1 MSDRLLNDHLTRI
14 ERPEPVSTEV
24 VRRLVDLLLS
34 GKIAV
39 GERLPSER
47 QLATALGVGRSAIR
61 DALRPL
67 ALLGL
72 VDVRV
77 GDGTYLKDAD
87 SFFLPRVIEWGLLLK
102 ADRMRDLIETRRY
115 VEITL
120 AGLAAERRD
129 PESLAMIHET
139 LHQMKDAVTNPAAFV
154 QADMAFHL
162 AIADAARNRVL
173 SGILTNLQSLLLV
186 WISRVIEAAG
196 EARSSYLEHPPILA
210 AIELGDRRAAEAAM
224 AAHIDKVTEGL
235 MNSLRTVPPEK
246 RVRGGRRGE

>member
-1 MSDRLLNDHLTRI
+1 MLNEQLTRI
-14 ERPEPVSTEV
+14 ERPEPVSMEV
-24 VRRLVDLLLS
+24 VRRLVDMLLS
-34 GKIAV
+34 GRIAV

-47 QLATALGVGRSAIR
+47 QLASALGVGRSAIR

-67 ALLGL
+67 VLLGL

-87 SFFLPRVIEWGLLLK
+87 SSFLPRVIEWGLLLK

-129 PESLAMIHET
+129 PESLGLIREK
-139 LHQMKDAVTNPAAFV
+139 LQQMQSSVAKPTAFV

-162 AIADAARNRVL
+162 AIAEAARNRVL

-186 WISRVIEAAG
+186 WMSRVIDAAG
-196 EARSSYLEHPPILA
+196 DAGSIYLEHPLILA
-210 AIELGDRRAAEAAM
+210 AIESGDRPAAEAAM
-224 AAHIDKVTEGL
+224 AAHIDGATQGL
-235 MNSLRTVPPEK
+235 MNTLRSDL
-246 RVRGGRRGE
+246 RYR

>member
-1 MSDRLLNDHLTRI
+1 MLNDQLTKI
-14 ERPEPVSTEV
+14 DRPEPVSTEV
-24 VRRLVDLLLS
+24 VRRLIDLLLS
-34 GKIAV
+34 GRIAV

-87 SFFLPRVIEWGLLLK
+87 SSFLPRVIEWGLLLK
-102 ADRMRDLIETRRY
+102 ADRMRDLIEPRRY

-129 PESLAMIHET
+129 PESLGLIHGK
-139 LHQMKDAVTNPAAFV
+139 LQQMENSIANPAAFV

-173 SGILTNLQSLLLV
+173 SGILTSLQSLLQV

-210 AIELGDRRAAEAAM
+210 AIEAGDRAAAETAM
-224 AAHIDKVTEGL
+224 AAHIDRVTEGL
-235 MNSLRTVPPEK
+235 MNSLRTDLPASSE
-246 RVRGGRRGE
+246 RGGARG

>member
-1 MSDRLLNDHLTRI
+1 M
-14 ERPEPVSTEV
+14 EV
-24 VRRLVDLLLS
+24 VRRLVELLLS

-47 QLATALGVGRSAIR
+47 QLASVLGVGRSAIR

-67 ALLGL
+67 VLLGL

-87 SFFLPRVIEWGLLLK
+87 SSFLPRVIEWGLLLK

-129 PESLAMIHET
+129 AESLSLIQKRLREMQNAIS
-139 LHQMKDAVTNPAAFV
+139 DPAAFV
-154 QADMAFHL
+154 QADRAFHM
-162 AIADAARNRVL
+162 AIAEAARNRVL

-186 WISRVIEAAG
+186 WIARVIEAAG

-210 AIELGDRRAAEAAM
+210 AIQSGDRAAAEAAM
-224 AAHIDKVTEGL
+224 AAHIDRVTEDL
-235 MNSLRTVPPEK
+235 MNSLLTEPSEQTDRAAVED
-246 RVRGGRRGE
+246 G

>member
-1 MSDRLLNDHLTRI
+1 MSERLLNDHLTKI
-14 ERPEPVSTEV
+14 ERREPVSMEV

-34 GKIAV
+34 DRIAV

-67 ALLGL
+67 VLLGL

-87 SFFLPRVIEWGLLLK
+87 SSFLPRVIEWGLLLK

-120 AGLAAERRD
+120 AGLAAERQD
-129 PESLAMIHET
+129 HESLGLIRERLRQMET
-139 LHQMKDAVTNPAAFV
+139 SIPDSAAFV

-162 AIADAARNRVL
+162 AIAEAARNQVL
-173 SGILTNLQSLLLV
+173 SGILTNLQSLLTV
-186 WISRVIEAAG
+186 WISRVIGAAG

-210 AIELGDRRAAEAAM
+210 AIEAGDRSAAQAAM
-224 AAHIDKVTEGL
+224 AAHIDGVTEGL
-235 MNSLRTVPPEK
+235 MNTLRADES
-246 RVRGGRRGE
+246 RDRGGSRGE

>member
-1 MSDRLLNDHLTRI
+1 MSLLKDDLTKI
-14 ERPEPVSTEV
+14 ERPEPVSMEV

-34 GKIAV
+34 DRIAV

-67 ALLGL
+67 VLLGL

-87 SFFLPRVIEWGLLLK
+87 SSFLPRVIDWGLLLK
-102 ADRMRDLIETRRY
+102 ADRTRDLIETRRY

-129 PESLAMIHET
+129 NSSLLEIQER
-139 LHQMKDAVTNPAAFV
+139 LRQMQSAIADSEAFV
-154 QADMAFHL
+154 EADMAFHM
-162 AIADAARNRVL
+162 AIAEAARNSVL
-173 SGILTNLQSLLLV
+173 SGILISLQSLLRV
-186 WISRVIEAAG
+186 WITRVIHAAG
-196 EARSSYLEHPPILA
+196 EANTSYLEHPLILA
-210 AIELGDRRAAEAAM
+210 AIERGDRPSAEAAM
-224 AAHIDKVTEGL
+224 ASHIDGVTARL
-235 MNSLRTVPPEK
+235 MDSLRAET
-246 RVRGGRRGE
+246 